1 MAQKEITPWVRIAQ
15 SMPNHPKIAPLT
27 DKAFRALIE
36 MICYSAQYD
45 LDGEVPVGLANRVWS
60 EDVLTELTSND
71 GDAPSISERDGVY
84 VIHGYADM
92 QETRAQRER
101 KREMLRENGRKGGL
115 AKRKQNAKPLPSKL
129 PSKLL
134 SNRQGVAKGL
144 LEIAREGLEDGDS
157 APLSSDDE
165 TNINSANRTNGAGN
179 DEKQNRRSEHVSVPN
194 ANQTAKQFAK
204 QNAKQVAKQNAK
216 PLPSN
221 LPSKMLSKNVAE
233 EEKEEE
239 KEIYTPYSPPRGDDS
254 DSSDFI
260 EFYDA
265 YPRHVGKQAAAR
277 AFKKAAKKVSPSVI
291 ITAAERLAADPNL
304 PEKQFIPHP
313 ATWLNQGRWDDEPLP
328 ERRGAATYGQ
338 RQEAAE
344 RAEYERL
351 KALDAQDE
359 ADDTMWLPSGETA

>member
-45 LDGEVPVGLANRVWS
+45 LDGEVPVGLANRLWG
-60 EDVLTELTSND
+60 EDVLTELASND
-71 GDAPSISERDGVY
+71 GDAPSVSERGGVY

-92 QETRAQRER
+92 QETREQRDR
-101 KREMLRENGRKGGL
+101 KRETMRELGRKGGL
-115 AKRKQNAKPLPSKL
+115 AKAKRTAKRDATEMSSVALSEKVAHAKPSLDDARS
-129 PSKLL
+129 
-134 SNRQGVAKGL
+134 
-144 LEIAREGLEDGDS
+144 EREGASLAPHQRDGAHSEVIGDTTPTSENQNSTSDS
-157 APLSSDDE
+157 VSVAERHETTYRTANRDAKRTATETPSVPLS
-165 TNINSANRTNGAGN
+165 
-179 DEKQNRRSEHVSVPN
+179 
-194 ANQTAKQFAK
+194 
-204 QNAKQVAKQNAK
+204 VA
-216 PLPSN
+216 
-221 LPSKMLSKNVAE
+221 LSKNVAE
-233 EEKEEE
+233 EEEEKE

-260 EFYDA
+260 EFYDV

-313 ATWLNQGRWDDEPLP
+313 ATWLNQGRWEDEPLP

-359 ADDTMWLPSGETA
+359 ADGTMWLPSGETA

>member
-45 LDGEVPVGLANRVWS
+45 LDGEVPVGLANRLWS
-60 EDVLTELTSND
+60 EDVLTELASND

-115 AKRKQNAKPLPSKL
+115 AKRKQNAKPLPSK
-129 PSKLL
+129 
-134 SNRQGVAKGL
+134 
-144 LEIAREGLEDGDS
+144 
-157 APLSSDDE
+157 
-165 TNINSANRTNGAGN
+165 
-179 DEKQNRRSEHVSVPN
+179 
-194 ANQTAKQFAK
+194 
-204 QNAKQVAKQNAK
+204 
-216 PLPSN
+216 

-304 PEKQFIPHP
+304 PDKQFIPHP

-359 ADDTMWLPSGETA
+359 ADGTMWLPSGETA